1 MPSAPDRESTF
12 RLSPLPVF
20 SILCAISLAIWWS
33 PLASSF
39 ALAFHDEQYTHILL
53 ILPISAALIFLDWK
67 SPEPFKGPAV
77 IVGLVL
83 LVTTVSVTFYVRWGV
98 VALSPDERL
107 SANML
112 ALVVWWI
119 GAFILCFGVHAF
131 RRSLFPLCFLFWLVP
146 FPNFV
151 LNPVVNLLQ
160 QGSAAAAHLLFAAA
174 GVPVEQ
180 RGVLVHIPG
189 LTLEVARECS
199 SIRSSSMLIV
209 TTMVLA
215 QVLLRSPW
223 RKALII
229 LVAIPLSVAKN
240 GLRIF
245 AIAMLATRVDP
256 SFLTGRLHRQGGIIF
271 FLIALAA
278 TFLLL
283 WILRRGEEANHNTSE
298 KELFEREIQPIDG
311 RSRR

>member
-1 MPSAPDRESTF
+1 VPSAPDRKSIFES
-12 RLSPLPVF
+12 LSLLVF
-20 SILCAISLAIWWS
+20 CILTATSLVIWWS
-33 PLASSF
+33 PLSSSL
-39 ALAFHDEQYTHILL
+39 ALALHDEQYTHILL
-53 ILPISAALIFLDWK
+53 ILPVSTALIFMDWK
-67 SPEPFKGPAV
+67 PPEPHS
-77 IVGLVL
+77 GLSVVLSSIL
-83 LVTTVSVTFYVRWGV
+83 LVVAASLTFLIRWKA
-98 VALSPDERL
+98 VALASDEQL

-119 GAFILCFGVHAF
+119 AAFILCFGVRAS
-131 RRSLFPLCFLFWLVP
+131 RRALFPLCFLFWLVP

-151 LNPVVNLLQ
+151 LNRVVNLLQ

-189 LTLEVARECS
+189 LTVEVARECS

-215 QVLLRSPW
+215 QLLLRSPW

-245 AIAMLATRVDP
+245 TIAMLATRVDP
-256 SFLTGRLHRQGGIIF
+256 SFLTGRLHREGGIIF

-283 WILRRGEEANHNTSE
+283 WLLRRGEQANHGVRTTGTVST
-298 KELFEREIQPIDG
+298 EI
-311 RSRR
+311 

>member
-1 MPSAPDRESTF
+1 VPSAPDRESTF
-12 RLSPLPVF
+12 NLLSLALFP
-20 SILCAISLAIWWS
+20 ILILVSLAIWWS
-33 PLASSF
+33 PLISTF
-39 ALAFHDEQYTHILL
+39 ALALHDEQYTHILL
-53 ILPISAALIFLDWK
+53 ILPISAALIFLEWK
-67 SPEPFKGPAV
+67 PPTPFEKPAV
-77 IVGLVL
+77 VLGSVL
-83 LVTTVSVTFYVRWGV
+83 LVVTASVTFFMRREVL
-98 VALSPDERL
+98 ALSPDERL

-119 GAFILCFGVHAF
+119 AAFILCFGVRAF
-131 RRSLFPLCFLFWLVP
+131 RRSLFPLCFLLWLVP

-151 LNPVVNLLQ
+151 LNPAVNLLQ
-160 QGSAAAAHLLFAAA
+160 QGSAAAAHFLFAAA
-174 GVPVEQ
+174 RVPVEQ
-180 RGVLVHIPG
+180 HGVLVHIPG
-189 LTLEVARECS
+189 LTVEVARECS

-215 QVLLRSPW
+215 QLLLRSPW

-283 WILRRGEEANHNTSE
+283 WILRRGEEANHEN
-298 KELFEREIQPIDG
+298 RET
-311 RSRR
+311 RVV